1 MSEEEVLVIE
11 ARPASLR
18 GRVRAAWQ
26 YRHYYPILFKEITM
40 RKFRNTLLGYWWL
53 ILRPLIPVVIGVII
67 FTLFIEIETGDL
79 PYGMFFL
86 SGYICWHLFQST
98 LRFMSRTMMWMRSVM
113 KKMYLPKLL
122 IPLASIGVPLVELA
136 VTIVAI
142 LVLAGYYYFTLDT
155 FYISTSWQLLL
166 SPVSLALSLI
176 FAMSVGMVVSVI
188 ALLMRDIIFSIAY
201 VTQMAMFITPVIYPL
216 SSVPEHLQWLFIAF
230 NPMTGVIETSRW
242 ALTGF
247 GSFEPAWLLVSVVQI
262 SLIAALCL
270 TFFVRAESYLSDVA

>member
-1 MSEEEVLVIE
+1 
-11 ARPASLR
+11 
-18 GRVRAAWQ
+18 
-26 YRHYYPILFKEITM
+26 M
-40 RKFRNTLLGYWWL
+40 RKFRNTLLSYWWL
-53 ILRPLIPVVIGVII
+53 ILRPLIPVVIAVIT

-98 LRFMSRTMMWMRSVM
+98 VRFMSRTMMWMRSVM

-155 FYISTSWQLLL
+155 FYISMSWQLLL
-166 SPVSLALSLI
+166 FPVGLALSLI

-201 VTQMAMFITPVIYPL
+201 VMQMTMFITPVIYPL

-247 GSFEPAWLLVSVVQI
+247 GSFEPVWLLVSVVQI

-270 TFFVRAESYLSDVA
+270 TFFTRAESYLSDVA